1 MKSQGIDAAG
11 KFERKKAYFS
21 IRHLSK
27 ALKDLLRCILI
38 FRNAD
43 HESNKLLKCHIAF
56 PSADVHKN
64 LMHLLI
70 IIHEAQTGKR
80 SREFQFMQ

>member
-1 MKSQGIDAAG
+1 MKSQSIDAAE
-11 KFERKKAYFS
+11 KFERKKAYLS
-21 IRHLSK
+21 IRHLSE

-38 FRNAD
+38 FRHAD
-43 HESNKLLKCHIAF
+43 HKSNKLLKCHIAF

-64 LMHLLI
+64 LMHLLV